1 MNQHYDYLIVGAG
14 LYGAMFAYDA
24 MRRGKTCLV
33 VDRRR
38 HIGGYCYTEKV
49 HGIEVH
55 RFGAH
60 IFRTNSRKV
69 WDFVNSI
76 ADFLPFVNSP
86 LARVG
91 DKIYNLPFNM
101 NTFNELWGVT
111 TPEEAMAKIKESA
124 IPCERPANLEEFVL
138 SAVGRDIYEKF
149 IKGYTEKQWGLK
161 CTELPVS
168 TMSRVPIRLTYNN
181 SYYNEL
187 YQGIP
192 AEGYTEFIRRLLNG
206 AEVLLGIDYLA
217 DREALAALAD
227 TVLFT
232 GPIDR
237 YYDYCYGRLDY
248 QAVGFQDVYHANTDN
263 FQGNAVINYP
273 DADVSYTRSIEH
285 RHFTPTKAKGTI
297 VTYEFPLGSY
307 LNGGDPSYP
316 ILNERNKDMY
326 ARYRELADKERNV
339 IFGGRLGEYRYYAM
353 NDIVEKFI

>member
-1 MNQHYDYLIVGAG
+1 M
-14 LYGAMFAYDA
+14 
-24 MRRGKTCLV
+24 
-33 VDRRR
+33 
-38 HIGGYCYTEKV
+38 
-49 HGIEVH
+49 
-55 RFGAH
+55 
-60 IFRTNSRKV
+60 
-69 WDFVNSI
+69 
-76 ADFLPFVNSP
+76 
-86 LARVG
+86 
-91 DKIYNLPFNM
+91 
-101 NTFNELWGVT
+101 
-111 TPEEAMAKIKESA
+111 
-124 IPCERPANLEEFVL
+124 
-138 SAVGRDIYEKF
+138 
-149 IKGYTEKQWGLK
+149 
-161 CTELPVS
+161 S

-273 DADVSYTRSIEH
+273 DADVPYTRSIEH

>member
-60 IFRTNSRKV
+60 IFRTNNRKV

-101 NTFNELWGVT
+101 NTFNQLWGVT

-124 IPCERPANLEEFVL
+124 IPCEHPANLEEFVL

-192 AEGYTEFIRRLLNG
+192 AQGYTEFIRRLLNG

-217 DREALAALAD
+217 DREALSALAD

-232 GPIDR
+232 GPIDQ

-273 DADVSYTRSIEH
+273 DADVPYTRSIEH
-285 RHFTPTKAKGTI
+285 RHFTPTQAEGTI

-307 LNGGDPSYP
+307 LYGGDPSYP
-316 ILNERNKDMY
+316 ILNERNKEMY